1 MHKIKIKI
9 GESIFGA
16 ELNETKVAKAI
27 WEKLPIRADF
37 NTWGDEIYFSIPV
50 EFSDK
55 ELEDPKEVVKVG
67 DLGYWPPGHA
77 FCIFYGK
84 TPASIKG
91 EIRPASPVEVIGK
104 FYGDPEQFKKV
115 DSSQI
120 TIEKF

>member
-1 MHKIKIKI
+1 MNKIKIKI
-9 GESIFGA
+9 GESIFEA
-16 ELNETKVAKAI
+16 ELNETRIARAI
-27 WEKLPIRADF
+27 WEKLPIKANF

-50 EFSDK
+50 EFSDRDT
-55 ELEDPKEVVKVG
+55 EHPKETVKVG

-77 FCIFYGK
+77 FCIFYGR
-84 TPASIKG
+84 TPVSTEG

-104 FYGDPEQFKKV
+104 FYGDPDQFKKT